1 MKDNFKCLFIFLF
14 LASSIHTLYSQNN
27 EPNILLIIA
36 DDMGTDAMPG
46 YLESNRLP
54 ITPNLD
60 MLRANGI
67 TFTNTWAT
75 PSCSPTRA
83 AIMSAKYGI
92 KTGVQRPP
100 GQLDLVHESIFTKI
114 KENTNGKYAGAV
126 FGKWHI
132 SNPINFNHPTEH
144 GIDHFEGLISG
155 TVTDYFD
162 WQKTTNGQTSQI
174 TEYLTTELTNNAI
187 DWIDEQEQPWFLW
200 LAHIAPHSPFHVP
213 PEDLFTVGNTNNN
226 VGKFIA
232 MIEAMDAEIGR
243 LLDSMDAETRENTI
257 IIFIGDNGTP
267 NGVSQG
273 FPGGHGKASM
283 YEGGL
288 RVPMVISGN
297 GVGRI
302 NEIDDNLTQ
311 VADLHATI
319 LELTGTQ
326 VAGGQYNSLSLLP
339 LLNSAQDLNR
349 EYIYSDAVID
359 NTQEWAI
366 RNLEYKLIED
376 ELGNQEFYNVAN
388 DLFEENNLIDN
399 LSNAEATIL
408 AEMEVEAAIIRNDWS
423 CQDGIQNGEETMID
437 NCEDI
442 IISTKDILESQILLT
457 PNPSNANFNIELPND
472 ESVEIR
478 INTIDGKF
486 ISSLKG
492 RNVLQIQGLETGIY
506 LIQIS
511 FADGTS
517 IIKRQVISK

>member
-1 MKDNFKCLFIFLF
+1 MKNACKYFLVFIT
-14 LASSIHTLYSQNN
+14 LAFTVFSLSGQNS

-36 DDMGTDAMPG
+36 DDMGTDATPG

-54 ITPNLD
+54 STPNLD
-60 MLRANGI
+60 MLRQNGI

-100 GQLDLVHESIFTKI
+100 GQLDLVHQSLFSKI
-114 KENTNGKYAGAV
+114 KENTNGEYTGAV
-126 FGKWHI
+126 FGKWHL
-132 SNPINFNHPTEH
+132 SNPINFNHPAEH
-144 GIDHFEGLISG
+144 GIDHFEGVISG
-155 TVTDYFD
+155 TVDDYYS

-174 TEYLTTELTNNAI
+174 EEYITTNLTNASI
-187 DWIDEQEQPWFLW
+187 DWIENQDQPWFLW

-213 PEDLFTVGNTNNN
+213 PADLFTVGNTNNN

-232 MIEAMDAEIGR
+232 AIEAMDSEIGR
-243 LLDSMDAETRENTI
+243 LLDSMDDETRENTI

-267 NGVSQG
+267 NGVLQE

-288 RVPMVISGN
+288 RVPMIISGK
-297 GVGRI
+297 GVSRI
-302 NEIDDNLTQ
+302 NEEDSNLTQ
-311 VADLHATI
+311 VNDLHATI

-326 VAGGQYNSLSLLP
+326 VAGGQYNSMSLMP
-339 LLNSAQDLNR
+339 LLTNTQALNR

-359 NTQEWAI
+359 NTQAWAI
-366 RNLEYKLIED
+366 RNQEYKLIED

-388 DLFEENNLIDN
+388 DLFEQNNLIDN
-399 LSNAEATIL
+399 LSNAEAMIL
-408 AEMEVEAAIIRNDWS
+408 AEMEEEAAVIRNDWS

-442 IISTKDILESQILLT
+442 VNSTNALVDRNIMLV
-457 PNPSNANFNIELPND
+457 PNPSSGNFNIELPND
-472 ESVEIR
+472 ELVEVR
-478 INTIDGKF
+478 INSIDGRL

-492 RNVLQIQGLETGIY
+492 RDRLQIQGLETGLY

-511 FADGTS
+511 FADGTTINKKQIVS
-517 IIKRQVISK
+517 Q